1 MEKMIK
7 EIRLQLQM
15 SQEEFAKKLKVSFGT
30 VNRWENGH
38 VLPNTLAQSK
48 LYELCKEKDISV
60 YQMVLKRIAREASK
74 IKLEGNRVL
83 LYHGSKSGI
92 KGAIE
97 PKSRARCDFGK
108 GFYMGTEPGQALT
121 LICDYEKSKFYIVSL
136 DMNGLDTLDISVGM
150 DWAMMVAF
158 HRGKMESVKGTS
170 FYENYREKTKQK
182 DLIIGNI
189 ANDRMFYVIDNFFL
203 GNITDKALTI
213 SLSALQLGKQYVAV
227 SQKGCGAVEIECE
240 IELSHMERQFL
251 KDEAEQNRVKGISLA
266 NEICKNYRREGLFFD
281 EILENIKTG
290 GREWMDY
297 N

>member
-38 VLPNTLAQSK
+38 VLPNRLAQSK

-60 YQMVLKRIAREASK
+60 
-74 IKLEGNRVL
+74 
-83 LYHGSKSGI
+83 
-92 KGAIE
+92 
-97 PKSRARCDFGK
+97 
-108 GFYMGTEPGQALT
+108 
-121 LICDYEKSKFYIVSL
+121 
-136 DMNGLDTLDISVGM
+136 GM
-150 DWAMMVAF
+150 DWAMMIAF

-203 GNITDKALTI
+203 GNITDKALTS

>member
-1 MEKMIK
+1 
-7 EIRLQLQM
+7 
-15 SQEEFAKKLKVSFGT
+15 
-30 VNRWENGH
+30 
-38 VLPNTLAQSK
+38 
-48 LYELCKEKDISV
+48 
-60 YQMVLKRIAREASK
+60 
-74 IKLEGNRVL
+74 
-83 LYHGSKSGI
+83 
-92 KGAIE
+92 
-97 PKSRARCDFGK
+97 
-108 GFYMGTEPGQALT
+108 
-121 LICDYEKSKFYIVSL
+121 
-136 DMNGLDTLDISVGM
+136 
-150 DWAMMVAF
+150 
-158 HRGKMESVKGTS
+158 MESVKGTS
-170 FYENYREKTKQK
+170 FYENDREKTKQK

-203 GNITDKALTI
+203 GNITDKALTS

-266 NEICKNYRREGLFFD
+266 DEICKNYRREGLFFD

>member
-1 MEKMIK
+1 
-7 EIRLQLQM
+7 
-15 SQEEFAKKLKVSFGT
+15 
-30 VNRWENGH
+30 
-38 VLPNTLAQSK
+38 
-48 LYELCKEKDISV
+48 
-60 YQMVLKRIAREASK
+60 
-74 IKLEGNRVL
+74 
-83 LYHGSKSGI
+83 
-92 KGAIE
+92 
-97 PKSRARCDFGK
+97 
-108 GFYMGTEPGQALT
+108 
-121 LICDYEKSKFYIVSL
+121 
-136 DMNGLDTLDISVGM
+136 MNGLDTLDISVGM
-150 DWAMMVAF
+150 DWAMMIAF

-203 GNITDKALTI
+203 GNITDKALTS